1 MARNDAGLEPA
12 AEGLYGTGKAGAGS
26 FLGTDQPVRYA
37 VISILGG
44 WRWEFIAMTRTKS
57 GFWRPSC
64 SEGTTCRRCPFNGGG
79 GGRPSRDR
87 CMFFPSKEA
96 AVISAAAMGVEVWNV
111 RPDAR
116 WRASDRDMKI
126 LA

>member
-1 MARNDAGLEPA
+1 MALNDAGLEPA
-12 AEGLYGTGKAGAGS
+12 AEGLDGS

-37 VISILGG
+37 VISILEG

-79 GGRPSRDR
+79 RGRRDR

-96 AVISAAAMGVEVWNV
+96 AVISAAAMGVEIWDV

>member
-1 MARNDAGLEPA
+1 MARNDAGPEPA
-12 AEGLYGTGKAGAGS
+12 AEGRDGS
-26 FLGTDQPVRYA
+26 SLGTDQPVRYA
-37 VISILGG
+37 VISILEG
-44 WRWEFIAMTRTKS
+44 WRWEFIAMTRTRS

-64 SEGTTCRRCPFNGGG
+64 SEGMTCQRCPFSGGVR
-79 GGRPSRDR
+79 GRRDR

-96 AVISAAAMGVEVWNV
+96 AVISAAAMGVEVWDV

-116 WRASDRDMKI
+116 WRASDRDMKR

>member
-12 AEGLYGTGKAGAGS
+12 TEGLDGS
-26 FLGTDQPVRYA
+26 FCGTDQPVRYA
-37 VISILGG
+37 VISILEGS
-44 WRWEFIAMTRTKS
+44 RWEFIAMTRTRS

-64 SEGTTCRRCPFNGGG
+64 SEGTTCQRCPFNGGG
-79 GGRPSRDR
+79 RIGRRDR

-96 AVISAAAMGVEVWNV
+96 AVISAAAMGVEVWDV

>member
-1 MARNDAGLEPA
+1 MTWNDAGLEPA
-12 AEGLYGTGKAGAGS
+12 AEGLDET
-26 FLGTDQPVRYA
+26 FCGTDQPVRYA

-57 GFWRPSC
+57 GFWRSSC
-64 SEGTTCRRCPFNGGG
+64 SEDTTCRRCPFNGGG
-79 GGRPSRDR
+79 RGGRCRG
-87 CMFFPSKEA
+87 MFFPSKEA
-96 AVISAAAMGVEVWNV
+96 AVISAAAMGVEVWDV
-111 RPDAR
+111 RPEAT

>member
-12 AEGLYGTGKAGAGS
+12 AEGLDGS
-26 FLGTDQPVRYA
+26 FCGMDQPVRYA

-44 WRWEFIAMTRTKS
+44 WRWEFIAMTKTES
-57 GFWRPSC
+57 GFWRSSC

-79 GGRPSRDR
+79 RDR

-96 AVISAAAMGVEVWNV
+96 AVISAAAMGVEVWDV

-116 WRASDRDMKI
+116 WRAAERDMKI